1 MALEVVGKLHKVFD
15 TEQKTETFRT
25 REFVIETIEN
35 YPQFVKFQATQD
47 RCNIIDG
54 YNEGEEIKV
63 SFNLRGREWQG
74 KFFTNLDAWR
84 VEKNSGTSNQA
95 QGEVDEFNQDT
106 PAGNEPPIDSRE
118 DLDDLPF

>member
-1 MALEVVGKLHKVFD
+1 MALEVVGKVHKIFD
-15 TEQKTETFRT
+15 TEQKTDTFKT

-54 YNEGEEIKV
+54 INEGEEVKV

-84 VEKNSGTSNQA
+84 VERNSGGASQT
-95 QGEVDEFNQDT
+95 QGEVDEFNQDMST
-106 PAGNEPPIDSRE
+106 SNVPPIDSRE